1 MARAP
6 RNAKAQNEKVDS
18 SNNSDFNKFVKEY
31 GPDLAMLAIP
41 GLGAAGLGARA
52 AYRAYKSRDVK

>member
-6 RNAKAQNEKVDS
+6 HNAKAQNEKVDS

-41 GLGAAGLGARA
+41 GLGACRVRGACGLSGLQ
-52 AYRAYKSRDVK
+52 SRDVR